1 MKNLPIS
8 NNCVNTHTHTHTHT
22 HSARALVYS
31 KYFKYAK
38 VSQNSCVN
46 NYKKIEKGIAL
57 YGKSGAFLCF
67 NISVTF

>member
-1 MKNLPIS
+1 MMKNLPIS
-8 NNCVNTHTHTHTHT
+8 NNCVNTHT

-57 YGKSGAFLCF
+57 YGKSDAFPCF

>member
-1 MKNLPIS
+1 MKNLYIS
-8 NNCVNTHTHTHTHT
+8 NNCVNTHTHTHTHN
-22 HSARALVYS
+22 ARALVYD
-31 KYFKYAK
+31 KYFKYTK

-57 YGKSGAFLCF
+57 YEKSGAFACF

>member
-8 NNCVNTHTHTHTHT
+8 NNCVNTHTHTHT

-57 YGKSGAFLCF
+57 YGKSDAFPCF
-67 NISVTF
+67 NTSVTF